1 MENTTGCLS
10 ILQLT
15 DLHIL
20 PATGDKL
27 LGIDTE
33 YYFHA
38 VLEQAFATRSHF
50 DLLLLTG
57 DLAQHPCLSSYRRIL
72 DSLTAYNIPC
82 VCLPGNHDDYAL
94 MQQVFNT
101 SQVNCNKQVLLDNWQ
116 IISLNSQIVGAPE
129 GRLSDAELWFLENC
143 LKAYPNQYALIAVHH
158 HCLPTHSAWMDA
170 LMIENSPELFS
181 LINNYPKV
189 KAVTCGHIHQV
200 LEDAKDS
207 VRIMGTPSTCFQF
220 KPGSLDF
227 SVTDTTPGY
236 RIIAL
241 YPEGRIESGIERL
254 PGHLSGLQT
263 DQHSY

>member
-1 MENTTGCLS
+1 MENKTSCIS

-38 VLEQAFATRSHF
+38 VLEHAFSARPHF

-72 DSLTAYNIPC
+72 DSLTAYNTPC

-101 SQVNCNKQVLLDNWQ
+101 DRVNCNKQVLLDNWQ

-129 GRLSDAELWFLENC
+129 GRLSDEELLFLESC
-143 LKAYPNQYALIAVHH
+143 LEAYPNHYALIAVHH
-158 HCLPTHSAWMDA
+158 HCLPTNSAWMDT
-170 LMIENSPELFS
+170 LMIENSAALFS
-181 LINNYPKV
+181 LISKYPQV
-189 KAVTCGHIHQV
+189 KAVICGHIHQG

-207 VRIMGTPSTCFQF
+207 VRVMGTPSTCFQF
-220 KPGSLDF
+220 KPGSTEF
-227 SVTDTTPGY
+227 SVDDTAPGY

-241 YPEGRIESGIERL
+241 YPDGRIESELQRL
-254 PGHLSGLQT
+254 PGQLIGLQT